1 LPEGVHVRPEGG
13 AESPIILILW
23 TYHLDPVTPTF
34 PPDFD
39 DEVYPEVALR
49 GLSRMIPGLKAYI
62 GRMPKPFVDGGYY
75 VKTQENRLLAGP
87 LPVKGAYILGAL
99 SGYGLMA
106 SPAAG
111 ELLAAHV
118 AGAQLPSYARWF
130 DLGRYQEDV
139 YQRLLETWEAS
150 GQL

>member
-1 LPEGVHVRPEGG
+1 MHVRPEGAG
-13 AESPIILILW
+13 DSPIILILW
-23 TYHLDPVTPTF
+23 TYDLDPVEPKF

-39 DEVYPEVALR
+39 QVVYPEVALR
-49 GLSRMIPGLKAYI
+49 GLSRMIPGLKPYI
-62 GRMPKPFVDGGYY
+62 GRMPKPYVDGGYY

-87 LPVKGAYILGAL
+87 LPVEGAYILGAL

-118 AGAQLPSYARWF
+118 AGAQLPPYARWF
-130 DLGRYQEDV
+130 DLARYMEDD
-139 YQRLLETWEAS
+139 YQRLLVTWGAS

>member
-1 LPEGVHVRPEGG
+1 VHVRPEGAG
-13 AESPIILILW
+13 DSPIILILW
-23 TYHLDPVTPTF
+23 TYHLDPVEPTF

-39 DEVYPEVALR
+39 RDVYPEVALR
-49 GLSRMIPGLKAYI
+49 GLSRMIPGLKTYI
-62 GRMPKPFVDGGYY
+62 GRMPKPYVDGGYY

-87 LPVKGAYILGAL
+87 LPVDGAYILGAL

-118 AGAQLPSYARWF
+118 AHTDLPGYARWF
-130 DLGRYQEDV
+130 RLERYLDPD
-139 YQRLLETWEAS
+139 YQDLLETWGES